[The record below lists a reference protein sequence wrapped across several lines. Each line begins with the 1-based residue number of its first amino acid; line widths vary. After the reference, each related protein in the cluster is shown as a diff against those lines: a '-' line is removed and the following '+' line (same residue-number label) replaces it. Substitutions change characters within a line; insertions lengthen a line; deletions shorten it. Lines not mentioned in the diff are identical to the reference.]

1 MKVPPFG
8 VLVLSF
14 VVTIILTLLI
24 QNTTFKEE
32 SVRFDYVASRIAVAL
47 ENRVRIY
54 ENVLIATRNIFL
66 TAPFV
71 SREDFRHFVDGFK
84 LETRYPGV
92 QGVGFTR
99 LIPDNQVAE
108 HEQAMR
114 KEGFKNYQ
122 IWPKV
127 SEGNFSI
134 IFLEPFDWR
143 NKRALGYNMFSEPIR
158 HEAMSRARDTG
169 KPALS
174 KKVLLVQETEQDP
187 QSGFLLYV
195 PVYVNDL
202 PQRTV
207 AERRKALKGFVYS
220 PFRAGDLF
228 KKVSTEVKYEASV
241 RAQVYDGEIM
251 DSSHLLF
258 DSHPGSQPDPGALQ
272 KAIPIEIAGHRWT
285 LYLTSTSEFSEG
297 AANRWAGPLVFFL
310 GTIISFLIYFV
321 AVFAKKLNA
330 QLRYDLEMKQKSE
343 IELKKAHRSA
353 EEANQAKS
361 RFLAG
366 MSHEIRTPLGVILGY
381 SELALESYELEKEL
395 RNYLQTIHRNGQQ
408 LVTLVGEILDLS
420 KIEANKMDL
429 EIIDFPFK
437 QTIEEVCFSL
447 QLRAAEKGI
456 SLVCA
461 ADGPIPQTIKSD
473 ITKFRQI
480 LVNLIG
486 NAIKFTSKGEVR
498 ISARLLSE
506 PVIGEPMTLEILV
519 ADTGIGISPK
529 FIKRMFQP
537 FVQEDSS
544 TTRKYGGTGLGLVL
558 SKQLAQMLG
567 GDVHLKSTELGK
579 GSTFAFH
586 LTGGPFQGLWK
597 AELDLKKD
605 DSVSTSS
612 AAEDKQILKG
622 VRILLVE
629 DSIDNQNLFSRYLLG
644 SGALVD
650 IANDGVEALEKAKR
664 QEYDVILMDI
674 QMPNLDGHGAT
685 RALRERGMQNPIIAL
700 TAHAFQEERAR
711 VFQGGFS
718 GYLTKPINR
727 RDLIFEVGKAAK
739 KE

>member
-1 MKVPPFG
+1 MKVPPLG

-14 VVTIILTLLI
+14 LITIILTLLI
-24 QNTTFKEE
+24 QNTTLKEE
-32 SVRFDYVASRIAVAL
+32 SVRFDYVTSRIAVAL

-66 TAPFV
+66 TAPFI
-71 SREDFRHFVDGFK
+71 SRDDFRHFVDGFK
-84 LETRYPGV
+84 LETRYPGI

-99 LIPDNQVAE
+99 FIPDDRVSE
-108 HEQAMR
+108 HERAMR

-127 SEGNFSI
+127 NDGNFAI

-158 HEAMSRARDTG
+158 HDAMSRARDTG

-174 KKVLLVQETEQDP
+174 RKVLLVQETEQDP
-187 QSGFLLYV
+187 QAGFLLYV
-195 PVYVNDL
+195 PVYVNNM
-202 PQRTV
+202 PQSSV
-207 AERRKALKGFVYS
+207 EERRRALKGFVYS

-228 KKVSTEVKYEASV
+228 KKISSEVRYEATV
-241 RAQVYDGEIM
+241 RVRVFDGDER
-251 DSSHLLF
+251 DSQHLLY
-258 DSHPGSQPDPGALQ
+258 DSHPGHQDETGHLKKS
-272 KAIPIEIAGHRWT
+272 IPIELAGHHWT
-285 LYLTSTSEFSEG
+285 LDLTSTSEFSKG
-297 AANRWAGPLVFFL
+297 GANRWAGPLVFLL
-310 GTIISFLIYFV
+310 GTIISFLVFFV
-321 AVFAKKLNA
+321 AIFAKKLTA

-343 IELKKAHRSA
+343 AELKNAHKAA

-361 RFLAG
+361 RFLAS

-381 SELALESYELEKEL
+381 SELALETFDLEKEL
-395 RNYLQTIHRNGQQ
+395 RNYLRTIQRNGQQ

-429 EIIDFPFK
+429 EIIEFPFTK
-437 QTIEEVCFSL
+437 TIEEVCFSL
-447 QLRAAEKGI
+447 QLRAEEKGI
-456 SLVCA
+456 SLVF
-461 ADGPIPQTIKSD
+461 DPGEPLPQTIQSD

-486 NAIKFTSKGEVR
+486 NAVKFTSKGEVR
-498 ISARLLSE
+498 VSARMISE
-506 PVIGEPMTLEILV
+506 PIVGEPMTLEILV
-519 ADTGIGISPK
+519 TDTGIGISPK
-529 FIKRMFQP
+529 FIDRMFQP

-544 TTRKYGGTGLGLVL
+544 TTRKFGGTGLGLVL

-567 GDVHLKSTELGK
+567 GDVQLRSTILGK
-579 GSTFAFH
+579 GSTFAF
-586 LTGGPFQGLWK
+586 LLKGGPFRELWRK
-597 AELDLKKD
+597 DLEQKSDESGVVSGATD
-605 DSVSTSS
+605 DKLL
-612 AAEDKQILKG
+612 AG

-644 SGALVD
+644 SGAEVE
-650 IANDGVEALEKAKR
+650 IANDGVEAVERVKR

-685 RALRERGMQNPIIAL
+685 RVLREKGFTRPIIAL
-700 TAHAFQEERAR
+700 TAHAFQEERTR

-727 RDLIFEVGKAAK
+727 RDLIHEVAKAVK